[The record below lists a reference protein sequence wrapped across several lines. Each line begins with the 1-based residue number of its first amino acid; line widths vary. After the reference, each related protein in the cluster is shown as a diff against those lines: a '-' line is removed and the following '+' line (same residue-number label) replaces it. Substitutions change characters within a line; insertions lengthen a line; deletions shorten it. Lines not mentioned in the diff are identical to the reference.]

1 MLVTSAFVI
10 DHGVPRDPE
19 EPRRKGQATRL
30 VARET
35 LDHLEEDPL
44 EEVLGATRSVTEGV
58 GTAYTVHELAEQYN
72 MQMPVCR
79 EVYRV
84 LAGEIPAAEAYRGLR
99 IEPGHERDP
108 G

>member
-1 MLVTSAFVI
+1 
-10 DHGVPRDPE
+10 
-19 EPRRKGQATRL
+19 
-30 VARET
+30 
-35 LDHLEEDPL
+35 
-44 EEVLGATRSVTEGV
+44 VTEGV
-58 GTAYTVHELAEQYN
+58 GTAYTVHELAGKYKIE
-72 MQMPVCR
+72 MPVCR